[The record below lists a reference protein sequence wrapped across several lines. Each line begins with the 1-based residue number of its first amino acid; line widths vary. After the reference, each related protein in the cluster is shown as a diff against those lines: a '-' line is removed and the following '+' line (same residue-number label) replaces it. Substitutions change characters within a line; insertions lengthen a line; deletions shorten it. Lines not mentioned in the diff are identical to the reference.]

1 MIKDERLISEQRGEH
16 MRGISDI
23 FQAIE
28 GIDENG
34 EVKAICCLMVEERL
48 DDIGLTP
55 KVEKVAYM
63 QDASVKVSLTSDLA
77 VVDLGYEGYEDYDYR
92 QALELCREF
101 AAMTD
106 ACGLGKEPDS
116 DPSLILCITPKRG
129 GNFYLMG
136 MDAVWSSIS
145 KKPEKMCDGIQLTFV
160 REKFGTYKFRREQ

>member
-1 MIKDERLISEQRGEH
+1 

-77 VVDLGYEGYEDYDYR
+77 VVDLGYEGYEDYDYL
-92 QALELCREF
+92 QTLELCREF
-101 AAMTD
+101 TAMTN
-106 ACGLGKEPDS
+106 ACESGKKPDS
-116 DPSLILCITPKRG
+116 DPSLILYITPKRG
-129 GNFYLMG
+129 GNCYLMG
-136 MDAVWSSIS
+136 MDAVWSSIP
-145 KKPEKMCDGIQLTFV
+145 KKPEKMCDDIRLTFV
-160 REKFGTYKFRREQ
+160 REKFGIYNYRKEH